1 MVNLRSS
8 GTTWRVSLSFPW
20 GRPKAGPS
28 GSARPTLKAFTC
40 MSIARR
46 RFVSLLGSVL
56 LVAPRAAGQPG
67 QLPLIGFLHAATAE
81 SYAFDAAG
89 FAQGLEQ
96 QGLVE
101 AQNLAVDYRFANGQ
115 LDQLAMLAADLVRQP
130 VALIVAGGAAG
141 AFAAR
146 AATATIPIV
155 AVSGFDLAKLGL
167 AAKEDRPG
175 GNLTGVS
182 FITAGLMRKRLDFLR
197 ELVPATR
204 TIGYLAQDACV
215 YASDAAMLREI
226 EERRSELRAA
236 AEALGWQ
243 IVVAEVGADRDYEA
257 AFTKFGEGRADALV
271 VAPSAVFASDADD
284 IIALALRDAIPTM
297 FERRADVAAAGLI
310 SYGASRAEAWRQA
323 GSYVGQILKGAK
335 PADMPL
341 VQSARLELVI
351 NQAIAKSLGVMIS
364 PSLLAQADEV
374 IQ

>member
-1 MVNLRSS
+1 
-8 GTTWRVSLSFPW
+8 
-20 GRPKAGPS
+20 
-28 GSARPTLKAFTC
+28 

-46 RFVSLLGSVL
+46 RFVSLLGSAV
-56 LVAPRAAGQPG
+56 LVAPRAAGEPR

-101 AQNLAVDYRFANGQ
+101 AQNLAVDYRFANGR
-115 LDQLAMLAADLVRQP
+115 LDQLAMLAADLVSQP
-130 VALIVAGGAAG
+130 VALIVAGGAA
-141 AFAAR
+141 AALAAR
-146 AATATIPIV
+146 TATATIPIV
-155 AVSGFDLAKLGL
+155 AVSGIDLAKLGL
-167 AAKEDRPG
+167 AANEKQPG
-175 GNLTGVS
+175 GNLTGVT
-182 FITAGLMRKRLDFLR
+182 FITAGLMRRRLEFLGD
-197 ELVPATR
+197 LVPATR
-204 TIGYLAQDACV
+204 TIGYLAPDARE
-215 YASDAAMLREI
+215 YASDAALLRAI

-236 AEALGWQ
+236 TAALGWQ
-243 IVVAEVGADRDYEA
+243 IVLGEVGADRDYEA
-257 AFTKFGEGRADALV
+257 AFIKFGERRADALV

-284 IIALALRDAIPTM
+284 IIALTLRDGIPAM

-310 SYGASRAEAWRQA
+310 SYGASRPEAWRQA
-323 GSYVGQILKGAK
+323 GVYVGQILKGAK

-351 NQAIAKSLGVMIS
+351 NQTIAKSLGVTIS

>member
-1 MVNLRSS
+1 MI
-8 GTTWRVSLSFPW
+8 
-20 GRPKAGPS
+20 
-28 GSARPTLKAFTC
+28 
-40 MSIARR
+40 IARR
-46 RFVSLLGSVL
+46 RFVSLLGSAL

-81 SYAFDAAG
+81 SYAFEAAG

-101 AQNLAVDYRFANGQ
+101 AQNLAVDYRFAGGRLN
-115 LDQLAMLAADLVRQP
+115 QLAMLAADLVRQP
-130 VALIVAGGAAG
+130 IALIVAGGAAA

-167 AAKEDRPG
+167 AATEDRPG

-197 ELVPATR
+197 ELVPTTK
-204 TIGYLAQDACV
+204 TIGYLASDPRG
-215 YASDAAMLREI
+215 YASEPALLQEI
-226 EERRSELRAA
+226 EERRSELLAT
-236 AEALGWQ
+236 AEVLGWQ
-243 IVVAEVGADRDYEA
+243 TVIGEVGADRDYEA
-257 AFTKFGEGRADALV
+257 AFTKFGERRADALV

-284 IIALALRDAIPTM
+284 IIALALRDGIPTM

-310 SYGASRAEAWRQA
+310 SYGASRSEAWRQA
-323 GSYVGQILKGAK
+323 GIYVGQILKGAK

-341 VQSARLELVI
+341 VQSAELELVI
-351 NQAIAKSLGVMIS
+351 NQAIAKSLGVTIS
-364 PSLLAQADEV
+364 SSLLAQANEV
-374 IQ
+374 LQ

>member
-1 MVNLRSS
+1 
-8 GTTWRVSLSFPW
+8 
-20 GRPKAGPS
+20 
-28 GSARPTLKAFTC
+28 

-46 RFVSLLGSVL
+46 RFVSLLGSAL
-56 LVAPRAAGQPG
+56 LVTPRAAGQPG
-67 QLPLIGFLHAATAE
+67 QLPLIGFLHAGTAE

-89 FAQGLEQ
+89 FAQGLQQ

-115 LDQLAMLAADLVRQP
+115 LEQLAMLAADLVRQP

-141 AFAAR
+141 AIAAR

-155 AVSGFDLAKLGL
+155 AVSGFDLTKLGL

-204 TIGYLAQDACV
+204 TIGYLAQDARV
-215 YASDAAMLREI
+215 YASDAALLREI
-226 EERRSELRAA
+226 DERRSELRAA
-236 AEALGWQ
+236 AEALGWH
-243 IVVAEVGADRDYEA
+243 IVVAEIGADRDYEA
-257 AFTKFGEGRADALV
+257 AFSKFGERRVDALV

-284 IIALALRDAIPTM
+284 IIALALRDGIPTM

-323 GSYVGQILKGAK
+323 GIYVGQILKGAK

-341 VQSARLELVI
+341 VQSGRLELVI
-351 NQAIAKSLGVMIS
+351 NQAIAKSLGVMIP

>member
-1 MVNLRSS
+1 
-8 GTTWRVSLSFPW
+8 
-20 GRPKAGPS
+20 
-28 GSARPTLKAFTC
+28 

-46 RFVSLLGSVL
+46 RFVSLLGSGL
-56 LVAPRAAGQPG
+56 LVVPRAAGQPG

-89 FAQGLEQ
+89 FARGLEQ

-101 AQNLAVDYRFANGQ
+101 AQNLAVDYRFASGRLN
-115 LDQLAMLAADLVRQP
+115 QLAMLAADLVRQP
-130 VALIVAGGAAG
+130 IALLVAGGAAA

-146 AATATIPIV
+146 AVTAMIPIV

-167 AAKEDRPG
+167 IARADRPG

-182 FITAGLMRKRLDFLR
+182 FITAGLMHKRLDFLR

-204 TIGYLAQDACV
+204 TIGYLAWDAHS
-215 YASDAAMLREI
+215 YASDAALLRET

-243 IVVAEVGADRDYEA
+243 IVVGEVGADRDYEA
-257 AFTKFGEGRADALV
+257 AFTKFGERRADALV
-271 VAPSAVFASDADD
+271 VAPSAIFASDADD
-284 IIALALRDAIPTM
+284 IIALALREGIPTM

-310 SYGASRAEAWRQA
+310 SYGASRSEAWRQA
-323 GSYVGQILKGAK
+323 GIYVGQILNGAK

-341 VQSARLELVI
+341 VQSAALELVI
-351 NQAIAKSLGVMIS
+351 NQAIAKSLGVTIS
-364 PSLLAQADEV
+364 PSLRAQADEV